1 MLRRT
6 CLRLVIA
13 FIMTLFIAIISF
25 AVLPAGRSF
34 ADSHPQLH
42 LNRQAGPLGVT
53 LTLSGSN
60 FPPGVAG
67 LSYIDSQNVPGTFTA
82 PGDTSV
88 QVLNN
93 GTFVTNNLI
102 LPHSGAIG
110 PWTIVLTDS
119 QGMISTI
126 GYTVLAAPG
135 QTTAGAPTLTIDPLS
150 GAGGDAITFSGTNWL
165 PGGTRVNLLLQTN
178 TSTIPLLE
186 PAPQSDGSGNISGT
200 FHLPLNLNITTA
212 TIAASDAATGALRA
226 QTPISITMSTAT
238 VTPTSSPSPQATPS
252 PTPTDTVTPVDTAST
267 TPTAT
272 PIVATNNAGSD
283 NNNTGNPLGKM
294 DAAVWG
300 PVLLGVGGILA
311 IAALML
317 VLFMIP
323 WSSRGKNPN
332 QELR

>member
-1 MLRRT
+1 MQRRT

-13 FIMTLFIAIISF
+13 FIMALFIATFSF
-25 AVLPAGRSF
+25 TILPAGRSF
-34 ADSHPQLH
+34 ADSKPALH

-53 LTLSGSN
+53 LTLNGSN

-88 QVLNN
+88 QVLTN
-93 GTFVTNNLI
+93 GTFVTNNLV
-102 LPHSGAIG
+102 LPQSGAIG

-119 QGMISTI
+119 QGTISTI

-135 QTTAGAPTLTIDPLS
+135 QTTAGAPTLTIDPLR

-165 PGGTRVNLLLQTN
+165 PDGTRVNLLLQTN

-186 PAPQSDGSGNISGT
+186 PAPRSDGGGNISGT
-200 FHLPLNLNITTA
+200 FHLPLNLNIASA
-212 TIAASDAATGALRA
+212 TVAASDAATGALRA
-226 QTPISITMSTAT
+226 QTPISITLSTAT
-238 VTPTSSPSPQATPS
+238 ATPTGSPSPQATAS
-252 PTPTDTVTPVDTAST
+252 PTPTDTVTAST
-267 TPTAT
+267 TPTTT
-272 PIVATNNAGSD
+272 PVVATNNGGPD

-323 WSSRGKNPN
+323 WGSRGKNPN

>member
-6 CLRLVIA
+6 VLSLVSA
-13 FIMTLFIAIISF
+13 FIMAMFIAIFSF

-93 GTFVTNNLI
+93 GTFVTHNLI
-102 LPHSGAIG
+102 LPQSGAIG
-110 PWTIVLTDS
+110 PCTIVLTDS

-135 QTTAGAPTLTIDPLS
+135 QTTAVAPTFTIKSLS
-150 GAGGDAITFSGTNWL
+150 CAGGGAITFH
-165 PGGTRVNLLLQTN
+165 
-178 TSTIPLLE
+178 ST
-186 PAPQSDGSGNISGT
+186 
-200 FHLPLNLNITTA
+200 H
-212 TIAASDAATGALRA
+212 
-226 QTPISITMSTAT
+226 
-238 VTPTSSPSPQATPS
+238 
-252 PTPTDTVTPVDTAST
+252 
-267 TPTAT
+267 
-272 PIVATNNAGSD
+272 
-283 NNNTGNPLGKM
+283 
-294 DAAVWG
+294 
-300 PVLLGVGGILA
+300 
-311 IAALML
+311 
-317 VLFMIP
+317 
-323 WSSRGKNPN
+323 
-332 QELR
+332 

>member
-13 FIMTLFIAIISF
+13 FIMALFIAIFSF

-34 ADSHPQLH
+34 ADAKPTLH
-42 LNRQAGPLGVT
+42 LNRQMGPLGVT
-53 LTLSGSN
+53 LTLNGSN

-88 QVLNN
+88 QVLTN

-102 LPHSGAIG
+102 LPQSGASG

-119 QGMISTI
+119 QGMISSI

-165 PGGTRVNLLLQTN
+165 PGGTKVNLLLQTN
-178 TSTIPLLE
+178 TSPIPLLE
-186 PAPQSDGSGNISGT
+186 PAPRSDGSGNISGT
-200 FHLPLNLNITTA
+200 FHLPLSLNITSA
-212 TIAASDAATGALRA
+212 TVVASDAATGALRA

-238 VTPTSSPSPQATPS
+238 ATPTGSPSPQATPS
-252 PTPTDTVTPVDTAST
+252 PTPTDIVTPVDT
-267 TPTAT
+267 PTGT
-272 PIVATNNAGSD
+272 PIVTTNNTGSD

-311 IAALML
+311 LAALML

-323 WSSRGKNPN
+323 WGSRGKNPN

>member
-13 FIMTLFIAIISF
+13 FIMAMFIAIFSF

-34 ADSHPQLH
+34 ADSKSALH
-42 LNRQAGPLGVT
+42 LNRQMGPLGVT

-102 LPHSGAIG
+102 LPQSGAIG

-135 QTTAGAPTLTIDPLS
+135 QTTAGAPTLTIDPLR

-165 PGGTRVNLLLQTN
+165 PGGTKVNLLLQTN

-186 PAPQSDGSGNISGT
+186 PAPRSDGDGNISGT
-200 FHLPLNLNITTA
+200 FHLPLNLNITSA
-212 TIAASDAATGALRA
+212 TVAASDAATGALRA
-226 QTPISITMSTAT
+226 QTPITITMSTAT

-252 PTPTDTVTPVDTAST
+252 PTDTVTPVDTPT
-267 TPTAT
+267 TT

-323 WSSRGKNPN
+323 LGSRGKNPN